1 MIDKTNDGAGSR
13 AVPEKLLRHFAL
25 VFLLSERMVIRRMRP
40 AGRPIDIEVRSGR
53 YDERD
58 DDDD

>member
-1 MIDKTNDGAGSR
+1 
-13 AVPEKLLRHFAL
+13 
-25 VFLLSERMVIRRMRP
+25 MVIRRVRP
-40 AGRPIDIEVRSGR
+40 PGRPIDIEVRSGR